1 MEETRDSFLEKSCI
15 FKGSMFYRT
24 RRYVHFESKRRTRAI
39 KSVGDKKLPH
49 SKRRFGLSANR
60 ALYKGFRFTGVISS
74 IPTYSFHV
82 QIVSWRHYSMDG
94 ATRKMANQP
103 SRTYSYVIKKKL
115 GKNRISCAHWS
126 YPLSFVKR
134 TRQLGNGTTH
144 ILSFPNWLRFLIGF
158 INFPTTSQIV
168 LFFCC
173 LVIQFNQPNGK

>member
-39 KSVGDKKLPH
+39 KSVGDKNYLTQNVVSGCRPT
-49 SKRRFGLSANR
+49 

-103 SRTYSYVIKKKL
+103 SRTYSYVIKK
-115 GKNRISCAHWS
+115 NWERIESLAHTEAIH
-126 YPLSFVKR
+126 L
-134 TRQLGNGTTH
+134 
-144 ILSFPNWLRFLIGF
+144 
-158 INFPTTSQIV
+158 V
-168 LFFCC
+168 L
-173 LVIQFNQPNGK
+173 